1 MGYIFVIGYGIV
13 LLAFGVFP
21 TLYAVYLSFTK
32 NGAWAG
38 LNNFT
43 KVFADYRFMP
53 AVEAVARYLVVM
65 LITLIVLVIVI
76 ALFVHSVKKRWVSTS
91 LRFLFYLPGALAGVA
106 SVLLWLFML
115 NPELSPAGPVLRLF
129 GFDESVSLVTGGNL
143 PMIFTLI
150 AFWTGAGG
158 WIIIMYGALNN
169 ISDDVMEAA
178 RIDGANAFQT
188 ARYIQI
194 PMLRK
199 WIAYMGVLS
208 IAAGTQLFVEP
219 RLLAGVSRGAIPPEY
234 SLNQLAYW
242 YAFKQADFSASA
254 ALSLMLLIVTGALA
268 AFLIFRGGLF
278 ARS

>member
-1 MGYIFVIGYGIV
+1 MGYVFITGYAV
-13 LLAFGVFP
+13 LLLAFGVFP
-21 TLYAVYLSFTK
+21 TLYAVYLSVTK

-38 LNNFT
+38 IDNFA
-43 KVFADYRFMP
+43 KVFADYRFWP
-53 AVEAVARYLVVM
+53 AVEAVALYLMVM
-65 LITLIVLVIVI
+65 LVTLIVLVVVI
-76 ALFVHSVKKRWVSTS
+76 ALFVHSVKKRWLSTS
-91 LRFLFYLPGALAGVA
+91 LRFLYYLPGALAGVA

-115 NPELSPAGPVLRLF
+115 DPQLSPVGPLLQLW
-129 GFDESVSLVTGGNL
+129 GFDESISLVTGGNL
-143 PMIFTLI
+143 PVIFTLI

-178 RIDGANAFQT
+178 RIDGANALQT

-268 AFLIFRGGLF
+268 AFLVFRGGLF
-278 ARS
+278 ERN